1 MMIMTV
7 LELIMLTMKSRKSCV
22 KLKLLQSFTFTWK
35 ILRDAVIAKAVLL
48 DRKLS
53 CDTACNLCHR
63 ETEIM
68 VYLFVFYTFSR
79 AIWFGSD

>member
-1 MMIMTV
+1 MTIVTV
-7 LELIMLTMKSRKSCV
+7 LELIMLTMKSRKSCG
-22 KLKLLQSFTFTWK
+22 KLNLLQSFTFTWK
-35 ILRDAVIAKAVLL
+35 ILHDAITVKAVLL

-53 CDTACNLCHR
+53 CDAACNLCYR

-68 VYLFVFYTFSR
+68 VHLFVFYTFSR